1 MNTENVEDT
10 STIIAKNS
18 VVSFHYRLSEA
29 GGEPF
34 ENSEGSDP
42 VLYLHGHSGM
52 LKGLEEGLEGHRA
65 GDSLSI
71 SVSPEK
77 GYGQRRERAQQR
89 VPIKHVSTKGK
100 LKVGM
105 VVQINTKDGA
115 QEALVLKV
123 GLKNIDID
131 SNHPLAGKTLDFE
144 VDIVSVRAATADEQ
158 AHGHAHGAGGHQH

>member
-1 MNTENVEDT
+1 MDTETVEGT
-10 STIIAKNS
+10 PTIIAKDS

-34 ENSEGSDP
+34 ENSENSDP

-52 LKGLEEGLEGHRA
+52 LEGLEDGLKGHSA
-65 GDSLSI
+65 GESLSI
-71 SVSPEK
+71 SVPPEK
-77 GYGQRRERAQQR
+77 GYGQRREGAQQR
-89 VPIKHVSTKGK
+89 VSIKHVSTKGK

-105 VVQINTKDGA
+105 VVKINTKDGA
-115 QEALVLKV
+115 REAVVLKV

-144 VDIVSVRAATADEQ
+144 VNIVSVRAATADEL

>member
-1 MNTENVEDT
+1 MDTKTVEGT
-10 STIIAKNS
+10 PITIAKDS

-34 ENSEGSDP
+34 ENSEDADP

-52 LKGLEEGLEGHRA
+52 LKGLEEGLEGRSA
-65 GDSLSI
+65 GETLSI

-77 GYGQRRERAQQR
+77 GYGERREGAQQR
-89 VPIKHVSTKGK
+89 VPIKHVRTKGK

-105 VVQINTKDGA
+105 LVQINTKEGA
-115 QEALVLKV
+115 QEAIVLKV

-131 SNHPLAGKTLDFE
+131 SNHPLAGKSLEFE
-144 VDIVSVRAATADEQ
+144 VDIVSVRAATSDEL

>member
-1 MNTENVEDT
+1 MDTE
-10 STIIAKNS
+10 TIEGTPLTIAKDS

-34 ENSEGSDP
+34 ENSEDADP

-52 LKGLEEGLEGHRA
+52 LKGLEEGLEGRVA
-65 GDSLSI
+65 GETLSI

-77 GYGQRRERAQQR
+77 GYGERREGAQQR
-89 VPIKHVSTKGK
+89 VPIKHVRTKGK

-105 VVQINTKDGA
+105 LVQINTKDGA
-115 QEALVLKV
+115 QEAIVLKV

-131 SNHPLAGKTLDFE
+131 SNHPLAGKTLEFE
-144 VDIVSVRAATADEQ
+144 VDIVSVRAATSDEL